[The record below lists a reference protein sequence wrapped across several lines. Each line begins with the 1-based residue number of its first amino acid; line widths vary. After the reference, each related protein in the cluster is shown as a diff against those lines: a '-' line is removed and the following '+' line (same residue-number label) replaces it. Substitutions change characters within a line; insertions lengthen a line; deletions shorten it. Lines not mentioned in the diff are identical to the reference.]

1 MTARTPEPG
10 VFIGRTAHARPDGRS
25 RFEYRLFS
33 VLLDVDAPVPAA
45 SLLAFEKPGLL
56 SFYRKDHGDRSG
68 GPLRPWAE
76 RTFEIGGVQLNG
88 GPIRLLT
95 MPRILGFVFNP
106 ISLYFG
112 YGPDDRLRGVIYEV
126 NNTFGETHCYVA
138 AANEGRA
145 HRHRADKRFHVSP
158 FFAVN
163 GAYEFTLSAPED
175 SFSLRIVKRQAD
187 GPDHVATWTAHRRT
201 LSNASLLKAWLG
213 SPLLTFWVVTAI
225 HWQALKVWLRG
236 ARYHRKPPAP
246 ETLVTVAQ
254 QF

>member
-1 MTARTPEPG
+1 VTASAPEPG
-10 VFIGRTAHARPDGRS
+10 VFIGRTIHLRPDGRS

-33 VLLDVDAPVPAA
+33 VLLDIDAPGSSAPV
-45 SLLAFEKPGLL
+45 LTFEKPGLL
-56 SFYRKDHGDRSG
+56 SFYKKDHGDRSG
-68 GPLRPWAE
+68 APLRLWAE

-106 ISLYFG
+106 ISIYFG
-112 YGPDDRLRGVIYEV
+112 YGPDNRLRGVIYEV

-138 AANEGRA
+138 AANENGA
-145 HRHRADKRFHVSP
+145 HRHRAEKRFHVSP
-158 FFAVN
+158 FFGVS

-175 SFSLRIVKRQAD
+175 GFSLRIVKRQQD
-187 GPDHVATWTAHRRT
+187 GPDHVATWIAQRRPLT
-201 LSNASLLKAWLG
+201 NASLLKAWLC
-213 SPLLTFWVVTAI
+213 SPLLTFWVVAAI

-236 ARYHRKPPAP
+236 ARYHRKPLPP
-246 ETLVTVAQ
+246 ESLVTVAE